1 MSEDTT
7 KVIDA
12 ANIPIGIEQICA
24 AILEKLGPVEIEI
37 EHLLKDYS
45 GKSISVSQDEDSQ
58 AITFTLAEV
67 PAENQ

>member
-7 KVIDA
+7 NVVDPT
-12 ANIPIGIEQICA
+12 NIPIGIEQICA

-37 EHLLKDYS
+37 EYILRDYS

-58 AITFTLAEV
+58 AITFTLAEA

>member
-7 KVIDA
+7 TVDPT
-12 ANIPIGIEQICA
+12 NIPIGIEQICA

-37 EHLLKDYS
+37 EYILKDYS